1 MELIEWIVLTLIVA
15 IAGMV
20 RGCIGFGFSSLVV
33 ASATLFMSPL
43 SIVPML
49 ALLEI
54 AASIHMAFSTWRDA
68 AFRPLCFMLL
78 GASVATPMGIY
89 VLVVLPADDISLIV
103 SGLILVLS
111 LLLLSGWQY
120 KGATGGKTYTGL
132 GIISGI
138 CNGAAA
144 VGGLPV
150 AAFLT
155 ASNLSMRTLRATLVL
170 FFFGTD
176 VILLFSASGHGL
188 FTQQLLLQSGVMLL
202 PMVIGIHFGSLM
214 FNRIPEQTLKTG
226 VIYLLLLLSIIGISR
241 SLIASVG

>member
-1 MELIEWIVLTLIVA
+1 MEPIEWIALTSIVA

-68 AFRPLCFMLL
+68 ALRPLGFMLL
-78 GASVATPMGIY
+78 GALVATPMGIY
-89 VLVVLPADDISLIV
+89 VLVILPAEDVSLIV
-103 SGLILVLS
+103 AGLILVLS

-120 KGATGGKTYTGL
+120 RGKSGAMTYTGL
-132 GIISGI
+132 GIVSGV

-155 ASNLSMRTLRATLVL
+155 ASNLSMRALRATLVL

-188 FTQQLLLQSGVMLL
+188 FTEQLLVQSGAMLL
-202 PMVIGIHFGSLM
+202 PMVVGIHFGGVM
-214 FNRIPEQTLKTG
+214 FNRIPERRLRTG

-241 SLIASVG
+241 SLIMSVG